1 MSHETRVEKTFF
13 TNLFCNIQ
21 GSAKVV
27 GQYVQLIVQLMLIQA
42 QIFFSQNIPRLLV

>member
-27 GQYVQLIVQLMLIQA
+27 GQYVQLIVQLLVLAQFFLAQNVPKPLI
-42 QIFFSQNIPRLLV
+42 